1 MPVRPAQ
8 AAPYSAQAR
17 TGAVTPAGRRVQAQ
31 ASALARSLG
40 LTLALALALTLTLA
54 LAGGADAMAAPANAA
69 VPGSGARTPFQIRCE
84 DSISKTVSV
93 LSAQQNGYSIDNHL
107 SYRSLTVMKGSVR
120 GNSVVL
126 GITRTESKV
135 KIGLSG
141 PILQDPVSG
150 YECVAPQ
157 IKVSLYYVPVVIF
170 VGREFEPGT
179 CMYQEVL
186 NHELRH
192 LQAYMGHLPK
202 VELVVREAL
211 AKRFEAKPLY
221 APSGTAMSALE
232 HEIDSG
238 WMPFIKAEM
247 QKVEAQQALIDA
259 PEEYERLSKVCN
271 GEVQEMVLR
280 GRRIK

>member
-1 MPVRPAQ
+1 MRVRPAQ

-17 TGAVTPAGRRVQAQ
+17 TGVVTPAAR
-31 ASALARSLG
+31 LARSPRFAFGLALS
-40 LTLALALALTLTLA
+40 LTLALAASSS
-54 LAGGADAMAAPANAA
+54 AMAAPAAA
-69 VPGSGARTPFQIRCE
+69 AAGATGGRTPFQIRCE

-93 LSAQQNGYSIDNHL
+93 LSAQQNGYTIDNHL
-107 SYRSLTVMKGSVR
+107 SYRSLTVMKGSAR

-170 VGREFEPGT
+170 VGKEFEPGT
-179 CMYQEVL
+179 CIYQEVL

-221 APSGTAMSALE
+221 APAGTALSALE

-238 WMPFIKAEM
+238 WLPFIKAEM
-247 QKVEAQQALIDA
+247 QKVEAQQAQIDT
-259 PEEYERLSKVCN
+259 PEEYDRLSKVCN
-271 GEVQEMVLR
+271 GEVQNMLLR
-280 GRRIK
+280 GRRIN

>member
-1 MPVRPAQ
+1 MSVRPAQ

-17 TGAVTPAGRRVQAQ
+17 TGAVTPAGRRAP
-31 ASALARSLG
+31 ALALALARSLALG
-40 LTLALALALTLTLA
+40 WTLALAI
-54 LAGGADAMAAPANAA
+54 GADAMAAPAAAAAQANAA
-69 VPGSGARTPFQIRCE
+69 VPGVGARTPFQIRCE

-93 LSAQQNGYSIDNHL
+93 LSAQQNGYTIDNHL
-107 SYRSLTVMKGSVR
+107 SYRSLTVMKGSAR

-157 IKVSLYYVPVVIF
+157 IKVSLYYVPVVIY

-221 APSGTAMSALE
+221 APAGTAMSALE

-238 WMPFIKAEM
+238 WLPFIKAEM
-247 QKVEAQQALIDA
+247 QKVEADQALIDT
-259 PEEYERLSKVCN
+259 PEEYARLSKVCN
-271 GEVQEMVLR
+271 GEVQDMVLR

>member
-1 MPVRPAQ
+1 MSVRPAQ

-17 TGAVTPAGRRVQAQ
+17 TGAVTPAGRRAPAL
-31 ASALARSLG
+31 ASALAR
-40 LTLALALALTLTLA
+40 LALGWTLA
-54 LAGGADAMAAPANAA
+54 LAGGVDAMAAPANAA
-69 VPGSGARTPFQIRCE
+69 AQANAGARTPFQIRCE

-93 LSAQQNGYSIDNHL
+93 LSAQQNGYTIDNHL

-179 CMYQEVL
+179 CIYQEVL

-238 WMPFIKAEM
+238 WLPFIKAEM
-247 QKVEAQQALIDA
+247 QKVEAQQAQIDT

>member
-1 MPVRPAQ
+1 M
-8 AAPYSAQAR
+8 
-17 TGAVTPAGRRVQAQ
+17 
-31 ASALARSLG
+31 
-40 LTLALALALTLTLA
+40 LTLAAS
-54 LAGGADAMAAPANAA
+54 AGVGAAPAGAA
-69 VPGSGARTPFQIRCE
+69 AGAAGVAGAAGAAGARTPFQIRCE

-93 LSAQQNGYSIDNHL
+93 LSAQQNGYTIDNHL
-107 SYRSLTVMKGSVR
+107 SYRSLTVMKGGGH

-135 KIGLSG
+135 KVGLTG
-141 PILQDPVSG
+141 PVLQDPVSG
-150 YECVAPQ
+150 YECIAPQ

-170 VGREFEPGT
+170 VGKEFEPGT
-179 CMYQEVL
+179 CIYQEVL

-221 APSGTAMSALE
+221 APTGTALSALE

-238 WMPFIKAEM
+238 WLPFIKAEM
-247 QKVEAQQALIDA
+247 QKVEAQQAQIDT
-259 PEEYERLSKVCN
+259 PEEYDRLSKVCN
-271 GEVQEMVLR
+271 GEVQNMLLR
-280 GRRIK
+280 GRRIN